1 MNMAD
6 THLIYGLHAVTAV
19 LQHEPDSIKTV
30 WMEHARRDKRAQ
42 QLVSLLK
49 QHGIPLQRVERDE
62 LDKMAAGGR
71 HQGIVAEARL
81 QPALD
86 DAGLKTLLAGLE
98 KPPLLLILDGV
109 EDPHN
114 LGACLRTADAAG
126 VHAVIAPRDKACGLT
141 STVRKV
147 ASGAAETVAFVQVTN
162 LVRTLKFLQQS
173 GIWVIG
179 TDPAT
184 SSSLFD
190 ADLTGPLAL
199 VLGAEGK
206 GLRRLTREACD
217 SLVKLPMFG
226 SVQSLNVSVS
236 AGICLYEA
244 LRQRGGQLS
253 D

>member
-1 MNMAD
+1 MAD
-6 THLIYGLHAVTAV
+6 THLIFGMHAVAAA

-42 QLVSLLK
+42 QISALVK
-49 QHGIPLQRVERDE
+49 QHAIPLQRVEREE
-62 LDKMAAGGR
+62 LDQMAGGGR

-98 KPPLLLILDGV
+98 VPPFLLILDGV
-109 EDPHN
+109 QDPHN

-126 VHAVIAPRDKACGLT
+126 IHAVIAPRDKACGLT

-147 ASGAAETVAFVQVTN
+147 ASGAAETVPFVQVTN
-162 LVRTLKFLQQS
+162 LARTLKTLQQA
-173 GIWVIG
+173 GIWIIG
-179 TDPAT
+179 TDLET

-190 ADLTGPLAL
+190 TDLTGPLAL

-217 SLVKLPMFG
+217 ALVKLPMHG

-244 LRQRGGQLS
+244 VRQRQGQVS

>member
-1 MNMAD
+1 MAD
-6 THLIYGLHAVTAV
+6 THLIFGMHAVVAA
-19 LQHEPDSIKTV
+19 LQHEPDSIKSI
-30 WMEHARRDKRAQ
+30 WLEHARRDKRAQ
-42 QLVSLLK
+42 EISALVK
-49 QHGIPLQRVERDE
+49 QHAIPLQRVERDE
-62 LDKMAAGGR
+62 LDRLAAGGR
-71 HQGIVAEARL
+71 HQGVVAEANL

-86 DAGLKTLLAGLE
+86 DAALKTLLAELDA
-98 KPPLLLILDGV
+98 PPFLLVLDGV
-109 EDPHN
+109 QDPHN

-126 VHAVIAPRDKACGLT
+126 IHAVIAPRDNACGLT

-162 LVRTLKFLQQS
+162 LARTLKSLQQA
-173 GIWVIG
+173 GIWIIG
-179 TDPAT
+179 TDLAT
-184 SSSLFD
+184 NTSLFD
-190 ADLTGPLAL
+190 IDLAGPLAL

-217 SLVKLPMFG
+217 ALVKLPMHG

-244 LRQRGGQLS
+244 LRQRAGRVG